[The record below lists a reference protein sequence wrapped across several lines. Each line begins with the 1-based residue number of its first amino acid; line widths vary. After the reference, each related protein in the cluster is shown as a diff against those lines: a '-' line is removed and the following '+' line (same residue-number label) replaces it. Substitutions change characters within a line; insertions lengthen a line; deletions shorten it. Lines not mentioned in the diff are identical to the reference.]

1 MVYVSNTMSKTA
13 GASTSKGVVITGCDE
28 LQESLHSVAAC
39 LHRQLSNCCIRSQ
52 RGQSGCQAMCYL
64 AQRHVPVPVHTMY
77 LLGDCRR
84 AGYSRQRQRVIKEA
98 VARVFNEPCA
108 AMCCCLLLEKSVY
121 FGRSTTQQAVTTHV
135 ISHGLSLQ
143 LILGFQ
149 LSQGSCYP

>member
-108 AMCCCLLLEKSVY
+108 AMCCCLLLEK
-121 FGRSTTQQAVTTHV
+121 GP
-135 ISHGLSLQ
+135 
-143 LILGFQ
+143 ILEGAQ
-149 LSQGSCYP
+149 HSKQ